1 MPLARLAVVAAV
13 ATLLVPGGPAAARK
27 APPADAF
34 VQASN
39 AFAVDLYQRLRVQP
53 GSFFF
58 SPASV
63 SVALTMTWAGARG
76 ETAAEMARVLHLGP
90 APAKVH
96 AAGARLVR
104 RLAPP
109 DATAPEVRIA
119 NRLWVQRGLALE
131 PAFAALVAEHY
142 AAGVEPVDFVGA
154 REPARVAINR
164 WVGER
169 TAGRIPALLAAKD
182 LDGDARLVLTN
193 AIYFNGAWVSPFE
206 PGATRPAAFTVAPGT
221 TRTVPLMHA
230 TLEKEQARY
239 AEVPGAQVLELP
251 YRSERRDRALAMVI
265 VLPRAVDG
273 LSRLEAGLTAR
284 KLRSWVT
291 ALKPAAVSVYLPRFG
306 VSRQL
311 ALAETLAGL
320 GMKRA
325 FAPQGAD
332 FSGLTR
338 QEPVFLAR
346 VQHQAVVQVTE
357 QGTEAA
363 AATAVAAA
371 KANGGGGPPA
381 FRADHPFAFF
391 IRDVESGAILFLGRL
406 VDPRP

>member
-1 MPLARLAVVAAV
+1 MSLARFAVVAAV
-13 ATLLVPGGPAAARK
+13 ATLLAPGGRAAARQ
-27 APPADAF
+27 APPADPF

-39 AFAVDLYQRLRVQP
+39 AFAVDLYQRLRAQP
-53 GSFFF
+53 GNFFF

-63 SVALTMTWAGARG
+63 SAALTMTWAGARG
-76 ETAAEMARVLHLGP
+76 DTAAEMARVLHLGQ

-109 DATAPEVRIA
+109 AATAPEVRIA
-119 NRLWVQRGLALE
+119 NRLWVQQGLPLE

-142 AAGVEPVDFVGA
+142 GAGVEPVDFVGA
-154 REPARVAINR
+154 RETARVAINR

-169 TAGRIPALLAAKD
+169 TAGRITDLLAARD

-193 AIYFNGAWVSPFE
+193 AIHFKGTWVSPFDS
-206 PGATRPAAFTVAPGT
+206 GATRPAAFTVAPGT
-221 TRTVPLMHA
+221 TPTVPLMHA
-230 TLEKEQARY
+230 TLEKEQVRY
-239 AEVPGAQVLELP
+239 AAVTDAQVLELP
-251 YRSERRDRALAMVI
+251 YRSERRDRALAMVV

-273 LSRLEAGLTAR
+273 LARLEAGLTAR
-284 KLRSWVT
+284 KLQSWVT

-311 ALAETLAGL
+311 ALAETLVAL

-325 FAPQGAD
+325 FAPRGAD

-338 QEPVFLAR
+338 KEPICLAR
-346 VQHQAVVQVTE
+346 VQHQAVVRVTE

-363 AATAVAAA
+363 AATAVTAA
-371 KANGGGGPPA
+371 KANGGGGPPP
-381 FRADHPFAFF
+381 FRADHPFVFF